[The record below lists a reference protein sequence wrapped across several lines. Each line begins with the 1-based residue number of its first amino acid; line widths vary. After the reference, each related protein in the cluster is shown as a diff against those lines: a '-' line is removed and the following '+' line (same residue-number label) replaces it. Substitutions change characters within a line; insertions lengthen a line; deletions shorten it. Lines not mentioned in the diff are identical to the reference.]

1 MFLSKILIHSSVTI
15 YYIVEE
21 NNFVVIVYT
30 LLVRQ
35 KYYKSNVNDSFK
47 INRKQMVKI
56 PKQGENV
63 RYENYERKIKSPFM
77 I

>member
-35 KYYKSNVNDSFK
+35 KYYKSNVNGCFK

>member
-35 KYYKSNVNDSFK
+35 KYYKSNVNDCFK

>member
-35 KYYKSNVNDSFK
+35 KYYKSNVNDCFK
-47 INRKQMVKI
+47 INRQQMVKI

>member
-35 KYYKSNVNDSFK
+35 KYYKSNANDCVK

>member
-56 PKQGENV
+56 SKQGENV

>member
-35 KYYKSNVNDSFK
+35 KYYKSNVNDCFK

-56 PKQGENV
+56 PKQVENV